1 MTFLVGGLDQ
11 TRDTLLCAAL
21 RGAGLSVRQLPPPSD
36 AGLRR
41 ARALGNHGQCS
52 PAHYAVGAVLQAAE
66 ASGLS
71 RADFARTHQWV
82 TVGSCGPCRLA
93 AFPLEWAKVLRAEGL
108 SGLGLELVDQ
118 LAFTAALGPRGLA
131 RSAGSVVLTAL
142 IAGDVLSA
150 LERSLRPWVSAP
162 QDLDAVLASGVAELA
177 VALEQGTGVRA
188 ALARLGVRARALETD
203 WTLALPRVLLV
214 GEPWTTLADGDPS
227 DGVVR
232 RLETVGAEVDVPR
245 VADWLRTLAWQRSV
259 EPLAGHVERGAC
271 ARAITGVS
279 ALWRLLASA
288 GGVFEPLESP
298 AALAALAM
306 PWYSPLVRGGSAH
319 LEVARAVSASQ
330 RRAVHLVLSVKP
342 FGCLPSS
349 ALSDGVLGPL
359 LRRTARAPAF
369 AVLEAN
375 ATGQATVDSR
385 LTLAL
390 ERATLAAL
398 DEFDEARAQRGL
410 SLLQAQR
417 VLAELPLRRLDGVRT
432 YACSAA
438 ERLVR

>member
-1 MTFLVGGLDQ
+1 MTFLVGGLGQ
-11 TRDTLLCAAL
+11 ARDTLLCAAL
-21 RGAGLSVRQLPPPSD
+21 RGAGLGVRQLPPPSD
-36 AGLRR
+36 VGLRR

-52 PAHYAVGAVLQAAE
+52 PAHYAVGAVLQAAD

-71 RADFARTHQWV
+71 RSEFARTHQWV

-118 LAFTAALGPRGLA
+118 LAFTAALGPRRLV
-131 RSAGSVVLTAL
+131 RSAGMVVLAAL
-142 IAGDVLSA
+142 TAGDVLSA
-150 LERSLRPWVSAP
+150 LERSLRPWVCDP
-162 QDLDAVLASGVAELA
+162 QALDAVLANGVAELA
-177 VALEQGTGVRA
+177 AALEQGEGARA
-188 ALARLGVRARALETD
+188 TLARVASRARALELD
-203 WTLALPRVLLV
+203 PMRALPRVLLV
-214 GEPWTTLADGDPS
+214 GEPWTTLTDGDPS

-232 RLETVGAEVDVPR
+232 RLEAVGAEVDVPR
-245 VADWLRTLAWQRSV
+245 VVDWLRMLAWQRSV
-259 EPLAGHVERGAC
+259 ELQEGPAERETC
-271 ARAITGVS
+271 ARAVTGVS
-279 ALWRLLASA
+279 ALWRLLAGA
-288 GGVFEPLESP
+288 AGVFEPLESP
-298 AALAALAM
+298 ADLAALAT
-306 PWYSPLVRGGSAH
+306 PWYPPLIRGGSAH
-319 LEVARAVSASQ
+319 LEVARALSASQ

-359 LRRTARAPAF
+359 LRKMPRAPAF

-398 DEFDEARAQRGL
+398 DEFDEARAHRGL
-410 SLLQAQR
+410 SLLQAQQ
-417 VLAELPLRRLDGVRT
+417 VLSELPITRLDGVRR